1 MKKLLFLFLLNL
13 ISYQIFSSQIIPTPF
28 KVAQPNGDSIM
39 IVQCGDEY
47 GFWYETLNGC
57 VVEKNA
63 SNFWVY
69 VTSHSNYNLNLTN
82 QIVNN
87 TSFPVNIN
95 WNNVYNSIE
104 YRRARAFDV
113 LNHDSILSPNLEDE
127 ETAQAVAQGEV
138 LNIAQ
143 AKAPAK
149 MEGEINVL
157 TILIQFQDVKF
168 EHPTSIK
175 SYFENLME
183 GENFKHPS
191 NGNIITG
198 SVREYWEEASYG
210 QLIVNSTVVGPYTA
224 NFNRSFY
231 GTNWIKDNPTSD
243 AMTFALVYE
252 AACKA
257 ARDVNMSHFD
267 NNEDGIVDFV
277 HVVFAG
283 DLGGNYISNAIWP
296 HKGYMPGILRDW
308 VWISKYIITSE
319 LSYGKY
325 ASIGTICHEMGHAF
339 GAPDFYD
346 RNDAKTGGDF
356 VGTSMWDLMASGD
369 YNDNGNSP
377 AHPNPY
383 IKTAI
388 YGWATATEL
397 SGNNREYI
405 LSPSELD
412 GNSIYKL
419 STLTP
424 GEYYLLENRQNT
436 SLPGTG
442 LVIYHVN
449 SGIENVAR
457 SKINIQHPQ
466 NLYVVDAS
474 NNLAKPTGS
483 VASYDTINS
492 INAPFRSTHSKN
504 MYFTSESLPSNSD
517 WEGNITQNKDVCFIS
532 EVMENGEKC
541 IKFVLNPEIEG
552 PDILC
557 DSAIYSL
564 KHVPS
569 KATIEWTYTRPSGI
583 PLTSVPLYIGSGQGT
598 KAVYYKRGI
607 KMTGSTIPPGLDIP
621 VLPVSTTN
629 ALNTAPYSG
638 FVTISAKVTL
648 NGNTFT
654 LSKEIYMPEKVVIND
669 VNLGSLGVWYVG
681 AMQSITLQ
689 TPTDDAI
696 LEKIRWDI
704 KHPNGNTQTAY
715 GSSVV
720 VRPNSKGTLTVT
732 ATYLDGCGDEY
743 ESYTKTFSIVSAFN
757 LTFANPASGSVEINV
772 TSGDVPDESGM
783 QTMSVDNQQTP
794 YMGAYRVELWHDIYG
809 KVREMDVSEN
819 NPTITMNLEGLNSGV
834 YVLRLIIDNQ
844 VEKTSQLIVK

>member
-1 MKKLLFLFLLNL
+1 MKSKAFLFVFCIN
-13 ISYQIFSSQIIPTPF
+13 IINIFAEPVIPKCFNVIQNNEDTIEVYL
-28 KVAQPNGDSIM
+28 K
-39 IVQCGDEY
+39 GDEY
-47 GFWYETLNGC
+47 GSWYETRNGDIIDIDLNTLNFYY
-57 VVEKNA
+57 VKPVA
-63 SNFWVY
+63 DTLALSNIMVNNNNVSLFDKTLMMEIIENRRSFIY
-69 VTSHSNYNLNLTN
+69 NKLHPSHVDFDSTDQETIAYIQNLTFN
-82 QIVNN
+82 
-87 TSFPVNIN
+87 
-95 WNNVYNSIE
+95 
-104 YRRARAFDV
+104 
-113 LNHDSILSPNLEDE
+113 DSIHQQRVKKRIEPTNSKK
-127 ETAQAVAQGEV
+127 
-138 LNIAQ
+138 I
-143 AKAPAK
+143 
-149 MEGEINVL
+149 L
-157 TILIQFQDVKF
+157 TILMEFQDIKF
-168 EHPTSIK
+168 EHPLSIK
-175 SYFENLME
+175 NLVDSLINGEYYSFPNSTGTYPSVNSYY
-183 GENFKHPS
+183 KS
-191 NGNIITG
+191 
-198 SVREYWEEASYG
+198 ASYNK
-210 QLIVNSTVVGPYTA
+210 LDIKADVVGPYTA
-224 NFNRSFY
+224 NHNRKFY
-231 GTNWIKDNPTSD
+231 GAKTWFSD
-243 AMTFALVYE
+243 DVIAKRLVYE
-252 AACKA
+252 AICKA
-257 ARDVNMSHFD
+257 ANEVDFSDYD
-267 NNEDGIVDFV
+267 NDGDGYVECIHVLFAGQGQNEDG
-277 HVVFAG
+277 AP
-283 DLGGNYISNAIWP
+283 NEAIWP
-296 HKGYMPGILRDW
+296 HQGSMGIICRDG
-308 VWISKYIITSE
+308 VCISRYVVTPEKYHNN
-319 LSYGKY
+319 YRG
-325 ASIGTICHEMGHAF
+325 IGTICHELGHIF

-346 RNDAKTGGDF
+346 TKNDTF
-356 VGTSMWDLMASGD
+356 PGTSTWDLMGGG
-369 YNDNGNSP
+369 NWNGYPQTTYP

-383 IKTAI
+383 IKKEI
-388 YGWATATEL
+388 FGWINTIDEL
-397 SGNNREYI
+397 SGNNSLYTLR
-405 LSPSELD
+405 PAELD
-412 GNSIYKL
+412 SNSIYKL
-419 STLTP
+419 STSTP
-424 GEYYLLENRQNT
+424 GEYYLLENRQDPD
-436 SLPGTG
+436 LWGTG
-442 LVIYHVN
+442 LLVYHVHKN
-449 SGIENVAR
+449 IKNGFLLNNVNV
-457 SKINIQHPQ
+457 KHPQ
-466 NLYVVDAS
+466 KMYVVDA
-474 NNLAKPTGS
+474 NNHIEKSAMSTPE
-483 VASYDTINS
+483 SYGNINS
-492 INAPFRSTHSKN
+492 AYATFRDTLSKN
-504 MYFTSESLPSNSD
+504 MYFTSESLPSNCA
-517 WEGNITQNKDVCFIS
+517 WNGTPTQNKDVCFIS
-532 EVMENGEKC
+532 EELVNGEMC
-541 IKFVLNPEIEG
+541 VKFVLNPEIDG
-552 PDILC
+552 PDVLC

-569 KATIEWTYTRPSGI
+569 ATIEWTYTRPSGI

-720 VRPNSKGTLTVT
+720 VRPDSKGTLTVT

-743 ESYTKTFSIVSAFN
+743 EFYTKTFSIVSAFN

>member
-1 MKKLLFLFLLNL
+1 MKRFSFGVVLILVVKLLFATPVE
-13 ISYQIFSSQIIPTPF
+13 SIPI
-28 KVAQPNGDSIM
+28 KVTQPNGDSIT
-39 IVQCGDEY
+39 IVQYGDEY
-47 GFWYETLNGC
+47 GMWYETLDGY
-57 VVEKNA
+57 VVGKNS
-63 SNFWVY
+63 SNYWVY
-69 VTSHSNYNLNLTN
+69 VNASINGNLILTN
-82 QIVNN
+82 QIVNSVSSP
-87 TSFPVNIN
+87 TGIN
-95 WNNVYNSIE
+95 LTNVFNAIE
-104 YRRARAFDV
+104 DNRMNAYEI
-113 LNHDSILSPNLEDE
+113 LHNDSIYLPDLEDE
-127 ETAQAVAQGEV
+127 ETVLAIQQEV
-138 LNIAQ
+138 ECDTIR

-149 MEGEINVL
+149 NKGSINVL

-168 EHPTSIK
+168 EHPTTIK

-183 GENFKHPS
+183 GVNFKHPS
-191 NGNIITG
+191 NGNAITG
-198 SVREYWEEASYG
+198 SVKEYWEEVSYG
-210 QLIVNSTVVGPYTA
+210 QLLINSTVVGPYTA
-224 NFNRSFY
+224 SDNLSSYKTQWNSD
-231 GTNWIKDNPTSD
+231 NSLDASNVDELIKE
-243 AMTFALVYE
+243 AIKE
-252 AACKA
+252 AAQ
-257 ARDVNMSHFD
+257 DVNMSTFD
-267 NNEDGIVDFV
+267 NDNDKYVDFV
-277 HVVFAG
+277 HIVYAG
-283 DLGGNYISNAIWP
+283 EMNSIWP
-296 HKGYMPGILRDW
+296 HNSFIKRIYRDNVW
-308 VWISKYIITSE
+308 VSKYIITSE
-319 LSYGKY
+319 KERNKY
-325 ASIGTICHEMGHAF
+325 ASIGIICHEMGHAF

-346 RNDAKTGGDF
+346 RNKKIDGLFDGTG
-356 VGTSMWDLMASGD
+356 SWDLMANGD
-369 YNDNGNSP
+369 KNNNRNSP

-388 YGWATATEL
+388 YGWATAKEL
-397 SGNNREYI
+397 DGNNKLYTLR
-405 LSPSELD
+405 PSELD
-412 GNSIYKL
+412 ENSIYKL
-419 STLTP
+419 STSTL
-424 GEYYLLENRQNT
+424 GEYYLLENRQDEN
-436 SLPGTG
+436 LKGTG

-449 SGIENVAR
+449 SN
-457 SKINIQHPQ
+457 NIGDVDDPSVNTKHPQ

-483 VASYDTINS
+483 VASYGTINS
-492 INAPFRSTHSKN
+492 SNATYKN
-504 MYFTSESLPSNSD
+504 TPTNNIFFTSQTKPSNCD
-517 WEGNITQNKDVCFIS
+517 WAGNVTQNKDVCFIS
-532 EVMENGEKC
+532 EEEIDGEMC

-569 KATIEWTYTRPSGI
+569 NATIEWTYTRPSGI